1 MHAWQVPYLGWRRLP
16 ADLSEFEIAHFFSLR
31 PEEIRAVLTKYGE
44 ALRLGAALQIG
55 FLKMCGRPL
64 DVIQRVPTDLLKHL
78 ADQLE
83 VPAPTIATLRA
94 LYLRR
99 RRTLY
104 EHQRWAIE
112 FLGLVRFEST
122 DLVQFQQPI
131 GDLVRAGLSGDHLH
145 TAIRKLL
152 FEGHYVVPGPRRV
165 AAVAVMAVSHVEAD
179 CVARIERDIPVYVRD
194 RWIESLSGVV
204 TNGLRATLIE

>member
-122 DLVQFQQPI
+122 DLVQFQKPI
-131 GDLVRAGLSGDHLH
+131 GDWVRAGLSGDH
-145 TAIRKLL
+145 R
-152 FEGHYVVPGPRRV
+152 GVCPNV
-165 AAVAVMAVSHVEAD
+165 
-179 CVARIERDIPVYVRD
+179 
-194 RWIESLSGVV
+194 SGVTV
-204 TNGLRATLIE
+204 SCG

>member
-83 VPAPTIATLRA
+83 VPAPAIATLRA

-104 EHQRWAIE
+104 EHL
-112 FLGLVRFEST
+112 LG
-122 DLVQFQQPI
+122 P
-131 GDLVRAGLSGDHLH
+131 
-145 TAIRKLL
+145 
-152 FEGHYVVPGPRRV
+152 
-165 AAVAVMAVSHVEAD
+165 
-179 CVARIERDIPVYVRD
+179 
-194 RWIESLSGVV
+194 
-204 TNGLRATLIE
+204 